1 MGVLNVTPD
10 SFSDGGKF
18 FDAENAV
25 DHGLRMAAE
34 GAHIV
39 DVGGESTRPAAEAI
53 TAEEELRRVI
63 PVIEQLRRN
72 SEVIISIDT
81 SKAEV
86 ARAAIRAGASIVN
99 DVTGGRSDEEMMPLI
114 AETKSAFIIMHM
126 KGTPQTMQVAPQYTN
141 VVSEVSD
148 FFRQQYARAIVYN
161 IDTMAIAFDP
171 GIGFGKTLEHNLELL
186 AQLER
191 LRTCDRPIV
200 IGVSRKSF
208 LGKLIDSAQI
218 SDRLAPAVALTSLL
232 RTRGADVLRVHD
244 KMIHQLIDLW
254 FRGWRSLV
262 EILLLSVAIY
272 YGYLYFR
279 GTRGAKVLTGLA
291 IVFLTLTLIST
302 LLNLVVIGW
311 IVRSFSVFLAVALVV
326 IFQPELRRGLAALG
340 GHPIFSL
347 TSEKRE
353 TVHDLAEA
361 VMQLANKQFGA
372 LIAIE
377 RDTSIRVYEETGVTI
392 DGDFSVELILTIF
405 HPKAAL
411 HDGGVIIRNGRIA
424 AAACIFPVSQR
435 ETLDRSLG
443 LRHRAGLGITEESD
457 AVAVVVSE
465 ETGSISICHRRRIE
479 RNFTPETFRQ
489 RIAEI
494 LLHSKYEEN
503 NSEKLAG
510 EVDLSPARDNALVPD
525 QKERSDDAL
534 AV

>member
-1 MGVLNVTPD
+1 MIN
-10 SFSDGGKF
+10 
-18 FDAENAV
+18 
-25 DHGLRMAAE
+25 
-34 GAHIV
+34 
-39 DVGGESTRPAAEAI
+39 
-53 TAEEELRRVI
+53 
-63 PVIEQLRRN
+63 
-72 SEVIISIDT
+72 
-81 SKAEV
+81 
-86 ARAAIRAGASIVN
+86 
-99 DVTGGRSDEEMMPLI
+99 
-114 AETKSAFIIMHM
+114 
-126 KGTPQTMQVAPQYTN
+126 
-141 VVSEVSD
+141 
-148 FFRQQYARAIVYN
+148 
-161 IDTMAIAFDP
+161 
-171 GIGFGKTLEHNLELL
+171 ELL
-186 AQLER
+186 HLW
-191 LRTCDRPIV
+191 L
-200 IGVSRKSF
+200 KS
-208 LGKLIDSAQI
+208 
-218 SDRLAPAVALTSLL
+218 
-232 RTRGADVLRVHD
+232 
-244 KMIHQLIDLW
+244 
-254 FRGWRSLV
+254 WRSIF
-262 EILLLSVAIY
+262 EIILLSVGIY

-326 IFQPELRRGLAALG
+326 IFQPELRRGLAELG

-361 VMQLANKQFGA
+361 VTQLANKQFGA

-377 RDTSIRVYEETGVTI
+377 RDTSIRVYEETGVTL
-392 DGDFSVELILTIF
+392 DSDFSVELILTIF
-405 HPKAAL
+405 HPKSAL
-411 HDGGVIIRNGRIA
+411 HDGGVIVRNGRIA

-479 RNFTPETFRQ
+479 RGFNPETFRQ

-494 LLHSKYEEN
+494 LLHGNYEETDP
-503 NSEKLAG
+503 EKLG
-510 EVDLSPARDNALVPD
+510 REVDLPAARHNPLVPD